1 MKSSLIL
8 VCLAFTVSCFGQE
21 SNVMKQK
28 EIFLDSL
35 LANLRSAENDE
46 EKKSFNAIFK
56 DELETALKEPSAMS
70 HSFTGLQTVGII
82 DSPDKKVRIVNWN
95 VELDDLSHQY
105 FCYILY
111 QDDKK
116 DEVRVTELQDISF
129 GMPSQPTDIID
140 AENWY
145 GALYYKIIPV
155 EKGSRTMYTLLGWD
169 YNSSLS
175 QLKLIDVMYFTS
187 GTVKLG
193 NPIFKMG
200 KETMNRVFF
209 EHSKKSSMYLNYEAS
224 RERIM
229 MDHLSPESPALKS
242 FRSYYVP
249 DMSYDAFEYEK
260 NKWVLKED
268 VVGVNDGQLN
278 SYKQEVQVM
287 NEKTGKLETRVVKTN
302 WQNPEDL
309 SAPAGGSEHV
319 AVTPETEA
327 KETDENKA
335 EKAYN
340 PLDDRIDKKDKREPK
355 NLSTVNG
362 GKKKGFWKRRK
373 KN

>member
-1 MKSSLIL
+1 M
-8 VCLAFTVSCFGQE
+8 
-21 SNVMKQK
+21 MQK
-28 EIFLDSL
+28 EIYLDSL
-35 LANLRSAENDE
+35 LGNLRSAENDE
-46 EKKSFNAIFK
+46 EKKELNAVFK
-56 DELETALKEPSAMS
+56 DELELALNEPSALDYN
-70 HSFTGLQTVGII
+70 FTRLQTVGII

-105 FCYILY
+105 FCYVLY

-116 DEVRVTELQDISF
+116 DEIRVTELQDISF
-129 GMPSQPTDIID
+129 GMPSQPTDVID
-140 AENWY
+140 AESWY

-260 NKWVLKED
+260 NKWILKED

-309 SAPAGGSEHV
+309 NAPAGGSEHV
-319 AVTPETEA
+319 AITPETAA
-327 KETDENKA
+327 KESKENQE

-340 PLDDRIDKKDKREPK
+340 PLDDRVDKKDKRDPK

-362 GKKKGFWKRRK
+362 GKKKRFWNRK
-373 KN
+373 KKK